1 MILAIILA
9 LLFGTLTYVV
19 LCLNSANKAL
29 RSCLAEVILT
39 VKEYDDAA
47 AKHYARANK
56 AEQLLNVTLAKL
68 KKFDRAR
75 GTDGRFIQ
83 NK

>member
-47 AKHYARANK
+47 AVQIRPSN
-56 AEQLLNVTLAKL
+56 
-68 KKFDRAR
+68 F
-75 GTDGRFIQ
+75 
-83 NK
+83 